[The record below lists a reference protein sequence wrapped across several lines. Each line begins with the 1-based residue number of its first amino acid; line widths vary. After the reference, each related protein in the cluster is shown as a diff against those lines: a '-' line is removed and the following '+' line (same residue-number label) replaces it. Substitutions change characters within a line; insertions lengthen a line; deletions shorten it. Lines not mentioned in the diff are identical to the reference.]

1 MPKKDM
7 SGLIADIK
15 EYIQDELGDSEYY
28 KALANYAPTARARM
42 ILMDFSSDEAGHA
55 HNLMRAYKQLTGKDY
70 IIKKVE
76 QPQIPEFEE
85 AIKQR
90 ILAETKD
97 YKKYGEHYLTA
108 PTAYLKD
115 LFFMTRTDEAVHAMR
130 MPLLLAEMG
139 SSMATNY

>member
-1 MPKKDM
+1 MPTPTRDM
-7 SGLIADIK
+7 PGLISDIK

-42 ILMDFSSDEAGHA
+42 ILMDFSNDELGHA
-55 HNLMRAYKQLTGKDY
+55 QNFMKAYKILTGKEY
-70 IIKKVE
+70 IIKSIP
-76 QPQIPEFEE
+76 QPQIPDYKE

-97 YKKYGEHYLTA
+97 YKKYGEHYLKAQT
-108 PTAYLKD
+108 PFLKD

-130 MPLLLAEMG
+130 MPLLLAEMEQ
-139 SSMATNY
+139 NY